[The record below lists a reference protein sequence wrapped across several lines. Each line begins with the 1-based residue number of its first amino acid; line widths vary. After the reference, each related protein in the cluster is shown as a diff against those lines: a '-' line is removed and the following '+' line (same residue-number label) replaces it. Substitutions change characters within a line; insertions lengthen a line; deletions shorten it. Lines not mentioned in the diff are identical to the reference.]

1 MGYSCCYLLMTPL
14 TVTHQAPLCM
24 GFPRQEYW
32 SGLPFPSPGDLPDPG
47 IESRSPTLLEDS
59 LLSESLGK
67 PGVLVP
73 EFMKFPLKKVQIMSF
88 HPLINKLSLGRG
100 SEFLESNQAKGSGL
114 YVTFYIIFFFV
125 LGCCW
130 SDFSL
135 SLLCF
140 AIQLVFHLG
149 CMDGTS

>member
-1 MGYSCCYLLMTPL
+1 MKVWSFFSGAYYPQDTLLRGNTYFCCLVAQLCL
-14 TVTHQAPLCM
+14 TIFAAPWTIACQAPLCM

-88 HPLINKLSLGRG
+88 YPLINKLSLGRG

-114 YVTFYIIFFFV
+114 YVTFYIIFFF
-125 LGCCW
+125 
-130 SDFSL
+130 
-135 SLLCF
+135 
-140 AIQLVFHLG
+140 AR
-149 CMDGTS
+149 

>member
-1 MGYSCCYLLMTPL
+1 MIPW

-47 IESRSPTLLEDS
+47 IESRSPALLEDS

-114 YVTFYIIFFFV
+114 YVTFYIIFFLSSVVAGQISHCHYCV
-125 LGCCW
+125 LL
-130 SDFSL
+130 FNL
-135 SLLCF
+135 SSTWDAWMVPVKVL
-140 AIQLVFHLG
+140 
-149 CMDGTS
+149 